1 METTLGA
8 NQLLS
13 DWKSKQMK
21 WKDEPYTKEDE
32 EIMRRIREKK
42 EEKREEVAGSLTV
55 KPFEIRTFV
64 LTVS

>member
-42 EEKREEVAGSLTV
+42 EEKR
-55 KPFEIRTFV
+55 
-64 LTVS
+64 